1 MLGTLGILI
10 IVLRNLWERRHEQAL
25 LGAVGFSLPQ
35 LHKIVMREN
44 SRIIFWGLMLGLMA
58 GLIGL
63 TPAIVESKQ
72 GFSMISRTGF
82 TAGLFL
88 LSYFSL
94 FVAVRVGLPNSR
106 LILRDE

>member
-1 MLGTLGILI
+1 
-10 IVLRNLWERRHEQAL
+10 
-25 LGAVGFSLPQ
+25 
-35 LHKIVMREN
+35 
-44 SRIIFWGLMLGLMA
+44 MA

-72 GFSMISRTGF
+72 GFSMISLTGF

-94 FVAVRVGLPNSR
+94 FVAVRVGLPKFPINT
-106 LILRDE
+106 LRDE